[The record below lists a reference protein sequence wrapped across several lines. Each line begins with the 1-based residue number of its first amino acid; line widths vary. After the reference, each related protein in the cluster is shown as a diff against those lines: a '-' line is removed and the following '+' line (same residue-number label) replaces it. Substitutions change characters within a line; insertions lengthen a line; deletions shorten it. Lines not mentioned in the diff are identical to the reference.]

1 MRSRRPSS
9 LPADRRARPGGLAV
23 AVLLAGL
30 SVAVALAAC
39 GGSSAEPA
47 GAAETLAPAPDRVVA
62 GPQGERGQFV
72 VECGFDR
79 FLADDPIVHPG
90 ASGAS
95 HLHQFFGAVDVSV
108 DSTYEGMLAGDTTCD
123 QRADTASY
131 WSPTLLDPDGT
142 PIEPLRAVAYYRA
155 GPDIDPTSVVPYPP
169 GFMMVAG
176 DHTAIEPQPLS
187 VVAWS
192 CESGGR
198 RDARPPDCT
207 GEPSLR
213 SGEAGLRLWI
223 TFPDCWNGVDARS
236 PIVPEPSR
244 HVAYSA
250 AGECPPEHP
259 VPISQ
264 LQLAIDF
271 PAVAAA
277 ELDAVALS
285 SGDILSGHADFWNAW
300 HQGKLTNEIAHCI
313 HRDLPCGISG

>member
-1 MRSRRPSS
+1 MRTVSRTSWIAVVS
-9 LPADRRARPGGLAV
+9 GLVVGG
-23 AVLLAGL
+23 
-30 SVAVALAAC
+30 LAAC
-39 GGSSAEPA
+39 GGSNGWPA
-47 GAAETLAPAPDRVVA
+47 GSADASAPAPDRVVA
-62 GPQGERGQFV
+62 GPQGARGQFV

-108 DSTYEGMLAGDTTCD
+108 DSAYEGMLAGDTTCD

-198 RDARPPDCT
+198 REARPRDCT

-213 SGEAGLRLWI
+213 SGEAGVRLWI

-250 AGECPPEHP
+250 AGQCPPEHP
-259 VPISQ
+259 VPVPQ

-271 PAVAAA
+271 PAVAAG
-277 ELDAVALS
+277 EIDALALS

-300 HQGKLTNEIAHCI
+300 HQGKLTNEITHCI